1 MQTRPRLN
9 FGMGNVRDARTDDTQ
24 AQANAQKASAKQKN
38 KDHQKELTLSILNAY
53 SAIKPTIVQAQRMVK
68 IIESLCEQITVAK
81 YLNYKFVK
89 NFVDDEALQ
98 NSELDSDLVSQLSQN
113 STFKYL
119 RLLAIDVIEVVI
131 KKGGEDAVSEAE
143 DDESGGSSQNSDSDE
158 EQDNSEEDQAK
169 VVAEENEIQIANYQ
183 EHIASVFRSLV
194 KDLLHKKKD
203 FEIIKALNKTPN
215 ESEMYVD
222 VVDCLTSLRAIY
234 LKKLSTGS
242 DEERAHVSLLNEL
255 GGKIEAHEGVKK
267 QKQDDLTRL
276 KLDRAKTN
284 AQKNEEIN
292 KLKKELE
299 EVKTRESDKT
309 DDLKK
314 KSEEKLSLN
323 DKNHAQ
329 TAAKL
334 EEVLKKA
341 KKELEEKKKQNTET
355 ENILKKKKVNAENRL
370 ENSIKDY
377 DREMEA
383 YTEEAKRLEEG
394 YGSEKKRLD
403 DLEEDYR
410 KIRHAKEV
418 NKKLENEW
426 EIKLQQFEIE
436 ENRKRDA
443 AKYIVDMWA
452 GWKERKK
459 KKKRGGMRGGM
470 KG

>member
-1 MQTRPRLN
+1 
-9 FGMGNVRDARTDDTQ
+9 MGNIRDQRTDDTQ
-24 AQANAQKASAKQKN
+24 AQANAQKASAKQKT
-38 KDHQKELTLSILNAY
+38 KEHQKELTLSILNAY

-68 IIESLCEQITVAK
+68 IIESLCEQINVAK

-89 NFVDDEALQ
+89 NFADDDALE
-98 NSELDSDLVSQLSQN
+98 NSELDRDLVSQLSQN

-119 RLLAIDVIEVVI
+119 RLLSQDVIQVV
-131 KKGGEDAVSEAE
+131 KLKGGEDAVSEAE

-158 EQDNSEEDQAK
+158 EQDNSEEDLRK
-169 VVAEENEIQIANYQ
+169 AEQEKSKKLIADLQ

-203 FEIIKALNKTPN
+203 FEIIKLLNKTAN
-215 ESEMYVD
+215 ESEMYID
-222 VVDCLTSLRAIY
+222 VVDSLTSLRAIY

-309 DDLKK
+309 ADLKR
-314 KSEEKLSLN
+314 KSEEKLALN

-334 EEVLKKA
+334 EEVSKKG

-383 YTEEAKRLEEG
+383 YTDELKRLDEEFRA
-394 YGSEKKRLD
+394 EKKKLD
-403 DLEEDYR
+403 DLEEEYR

-418 NKKLENEW
+418 NKKLESEW

-452 GWKERKK
+452 GWKEKK
-459 KKKRGGMRGGM
+459 KRKKRGGMKAGM
-470 KG
+470 KA

>member
-1 MQTRPRLN
+1 MQNRPRLN
-9 FGMGNVRDARTDDTQ
+9 FGMGNIRDQRTDDTQ

-38 KDHQKELTLSILNAY
+38 KDHQKELTQALLNAY
-53 SAIKPTIVQAQRMVK
+53 SAIKPTIVQAQRIVK
-68 IIESLCEQITVAK
+68 IIDSLCEQIVVAK

-89 NFVDDEALQ
+89 HFVDEEALQ
-98 NSELDSDLVSQLSQN
+98 NSELDLDLVAQLSQN

-119 RLLAIDVIEVVI
+119 RELSHDVIEVV
-131 KKGGEDAVSEAE
+131 KLKGGEDHVSEAE
-143 DDESGGSSQNSDSDE
+143 EDESGGSSQNSDSDE
-158 EQDNSEEDQAK
+158 EQDNSEEDQRK
-169 VVAEENEIQIANYQ
+169 VIEEQNERDIANYQ

-203 FEIIKALNKTPN
+203 FEIIKNLNKTTN
-215 ESEMYVD
+215 DSEMYVD

-234 LKKLSTGS
+234 LKKLSTLS
-242 DEERAHVSLLNEL
+242 DEERTHVSLLNEL
-255 GGKIEAHEGVKK
+255 GGKIEAHEAVRK

-299 EVKTRESDKT
+299 EVKTRESEKT
-309 DDLKK
+309 EDLKK
-314 KSEEKLSLN
+314 KSEEKLALN

-341 KKELEEKKKQNTET
+341 KKELEEKKKTEYWYRNYSQ
-355 ENILKKKKVNAENRL
+355 EEKVNAENRL

-377 DREMEA
+377 DQQMEMN
-383 YTEEAKRLEEG
+383 TEELKRLQEHFET
-394 YGSEKKRLD
+394 EKGKLD

-418 NKKLENEW
+418 NKKLEDEW
-426 EIKLQQFEIE
+426 AVKLQQFEIE

-459 KKKRGGMRGGM
+459 KKKKKRGGM

>member
-1 MQTRPRLN
+1 
-9 FGMGNVRDARTDDTQ
+9 MGNIRDQRTDDSQ

-38 KDHQKELTLSILNAY
+38 KDHQKELTQALLNAY
-53 SAIKPTIVQAQRMVK
+53 SAIKPTIVQAQRIVK
-68 IIESLCEQITVAK
+68 IIDSLCEQIVVAK

-89 NFVDDEALQ
+89 HFVDEEALQ
-98 NSELDSDLVSQLSQN
+98 NSELDLDLVQQLSQN

-119 RLLAIDVIEVVI
+119 RELSHDVIEVVSL
-131 KKGGEDAVSEAE
+131 KGGEDHVSEAE
-143 DDESGGSSQNSDSDE
+143 EDNSDETSQNSHSEDE
-158 EQDNSEEDQAK
+158 NDNSVQEEAK
-169 VVAEENEIQIANYQ
+169 TRAEQNERDVATYQ

-203 FEIIKALNKTPN
+203 FEIIKTLNKTAN
-215 ESEMYVD
+215 DSEMYVD

-234 LKKLSTGS
+234 LKKLSTLS
-242 DEERAHVSLLNEL
+242 DEERTHVSLLNEL
-255 GGKIEAHEGVKK
+255 GGKIEAHEAVRK

-299 EVKTRESDKT
+299 EVKTRESEKT
-309 DDLKK
+309 EDLKR

-323 DKNHAQ
+323 DKNHTQ

-341 KKELEEKKKQNTET
+341 KKELEDKKKANNVEEGT
-355 ENILKKKKVNAENRL
+355 LKKRKMYAENRL

-377 DREMEA
+377 DREMES
-383 YTEEAKRLEEG
+383 YTEELKKSQDN
-394 YGSEKKRLD
+394 YQNEKKKLD
-403 DLEEDYR
+403 DLEEEYR

-418 NKKLENEW
+418 NKKLEDEW
-426 EIKLQQFEIE
+426 AIKLQQFEVE
-436 ENRKRDA
+436 ENRKTDA

-459 KKKRGGMRGGM
+459 KKKKGGGMR
-470 KG
+470 KKP